1 MHTHLADLIPQRHEV
16 AEGLG
21 LVLGLA
27 EKGGGMEGAHE
38 RMPFFSMKVP
48 CSFVTEKSGR
58 IIRWAAMRPRQTTIL
73 GRSRRNCS
81 RSHGIQAS
89 LSAGRGSRFW
99 GGRHL
104 TMLAM

>member
-38 RMPFFSMKVP
+38 KDAVLLNELPVLLGHRKVGP
-48 CSFVTEKSGR
+48 DHL
-58 IIRWAAMRPRQTTIL
+58 L
-73 GRSRRNCS
+73 GLKF
-81 RSHGIQAS
+81 QDPVEV
-89 LSAGRGSRFW
+89 
-99 GGRHL
+99 
-104 TMLAM
+104 